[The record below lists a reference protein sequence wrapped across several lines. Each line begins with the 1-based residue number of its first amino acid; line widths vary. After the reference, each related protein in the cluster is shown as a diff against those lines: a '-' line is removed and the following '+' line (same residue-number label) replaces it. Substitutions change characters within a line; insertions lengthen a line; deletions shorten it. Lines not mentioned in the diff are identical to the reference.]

1 MRWSGPLVRSEAC
14 NVMKCIFSVSHAWLA
29 TFLTNWSDLSRS
41 DGDDS
46 VNDFLRLLNHA
57 DWAVVSVGR
66 L

>member
-1 MRWSGPLVRSEAC
+1 MLR
-14 NVMKCIFSVSHAWLA
+14 NVFRFSMHGYIR
-29 TFLTNWSDLSRS
+29 DLSRS

-57 DWAVVSVGR
+57 DWAVVSIGR

>member
-1 MRWSGPLVRSEAC
+1 MYFF
-14 NVMKCIFSVSHAWLA
+14 FSVSHAWLA
-29 TFLTNWSDLSRS
+29 TFLTNWSDLLRS